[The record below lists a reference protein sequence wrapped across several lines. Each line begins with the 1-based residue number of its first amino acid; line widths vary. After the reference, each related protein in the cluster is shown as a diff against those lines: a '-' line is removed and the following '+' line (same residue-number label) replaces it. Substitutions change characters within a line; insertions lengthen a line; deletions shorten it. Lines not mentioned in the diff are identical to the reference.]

1 MICGRDY
8 HVVPFDPEK
17 HGHFVFD
24 SFRMSLRQQFPWSHV
39 PAGVL
44 LDQLKRALAS
54 PGTTAL
60 VATVDV
66 ADEPED
72 LIAGWCVG
80 VPKAN
85 EVVYAFT
92 RYSMRRMGIGSTL
105 ALACGVDLTKPV
117 DVRYWT
123 RAAERI
129 SKHPG
134 YDLAF
139 SICGFEA
146 AA

>member
-1 MICGRDY
+1 MIAGHDY
-8 HVVPFDPEK
+8 QVVRFNPEK
-17 HGHFVFD
+17 HGAFVYD
-24 SFRMSLRQQFPWSHV
+24 SFRLSLRHQFPWCHV
-39 PAGVL
+39 PAGIL
-44 LDQLKRALAS
+44 LDQLKRTLAS
-54 PGTTAL
+54 PGTAAL
-60 VATVDV
+60 VAEVDV
-66 ADEPED
+66 SDEPAD

-80 VPKAN
+80 VPAGN
-85 EVVYAFT
+85 EVVYGFT

-105 ALACGVDLTKPV
+105 ALTAGVDLTKPV

-129 SKHPG
+129 SKRPG
-134 YDLAF
+134 YRLAF